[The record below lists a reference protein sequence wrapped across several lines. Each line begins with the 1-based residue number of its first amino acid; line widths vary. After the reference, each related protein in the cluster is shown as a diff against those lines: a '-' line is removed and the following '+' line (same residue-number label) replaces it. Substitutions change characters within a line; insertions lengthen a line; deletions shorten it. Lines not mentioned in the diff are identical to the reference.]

1 MLFEILRHLRY
12 FMPRL
17 LGFGLVLGGLFGMLT
32 YPIFGGL
39 IGAPWGLVGGLLVSL
54 LVSVFIPIYERRFPE
69 ADEAKHQTQ
78 MSLAAGAVTTI
89 IMAIP
94 LLILF
99 APIAGL
105 TVAYLVH
112 GYTESPEYTGEKRK
126 SDSQD
131 PYQRRKG
138 VMGKMMSETTSY
150 GKWVVILGTIV
161 SAIGFFVS
169 MFLQFGLISGGDWI
183 AAFISI
189 ILFGIMGL
197 IYGFVA
203 SMPIAAING
212 LFANMLN
219 RLYFKDMPKEQYKPR
234 IIAMISLLTLWTS
247 SVVTFGIGAPFAA
260 VAAGFAAAK
269 YADWYFEGEEEKP
282 KRQARL
288 EDGLEDEGE
297 VLDDAEE
304 ESEKAKVKS

>member
-1 MLFEILRHLRY
+1 MLFEIFRHLRY
-12 FMPRL
+12 FLPRL

-39 IGAPWGLVGGLLVSL
+39 VGAPWGLLGGLAASL
-54 LVSVFIPIYERRFPE
+54 LVSVFIPLYERRFSE
-69 ADEAKHQTQ
+69 ENEAKHQTQ
-78 MSLAAGAVTTI
+78 MTLAAGAVTTI

-94 LLILF
+94 LLFLF

-138 VMGKMMSETTSY
+138 VLGKVMSETTSY
-150 GKWVVILGTIV
+150 GKWVVFLAVTV

-169 MFLQFGLISGGDWI
+169 MVLQFGLISGGDLI
-183 AAFISI
+183 AAIISI

-212 LFANMLN
+212 LFVNMLN

-234 IIAMISLLTLWTS
+234 IIAMMSLLTLWTS
-247 SVVTFGIGAPFAA
+247 SVVTFGLGAPFAA
-260 VAAGFAAAK
+260 LAAGFAAAK

-288 EDGLEDEGE
+288 EDGLDDEDEM
-297 VLDDAEE
+297 LDEE
-304 ESEKAKVKS
+304 DVSEKSEVKS